1 MHIVLMMYIPWWC
14 KQKEKSLSCNTLAA
28 PHSNPQCS
36 SCLPQIRPTAYI
48 FLLSAQFFISPSL
61 YLSLLVNGVMELLAI
76 IILPFAFG
84 FVLCRSPK
92 TEPPNI
98 LFPISPWVLLA
109 AGSDRESAARG
120 GRLIARRYLRMCFVS
135 ESDKPILSF
144 SLFFFSFFLFL
155 LPHFPDSVCT
165 SHWVITSFSLSC

>member
-1 MHIVLMMYIPWWC
+1 MQA
-14 KQKEKSLSCNTLAA
+14 KKESLSCNTLAA

-36 SCLPQIRPTAYI
+36 SCLPAIRPTGYI
-48 FLLSAQFFISPSL
+48 FLLSAQFFISLSL
-61 YLSLLVNGVMELLAI
+61 SLSLSLLVNAVMELLAI

-144 SLFFFSFFLFL
+144 SLLFSFFLIVF
-155 LPHFPDSVCT
+155 VA
-165 SHWVITSFSLSC
+165 SFSGLCLHVPLGHNLF

>member
-1 MHIVLMMYIPWWC
+1 
-14 KQKEKSLSCNTLAA
+14 
-28 PHSNPQCS
+28 
-36 SCLPQIRPTAYI
+36 
-48 FLLSAQFFISPSL
+48 
-61 YLSLLVNGVMELLAI
+61 MELLAI

-109 AGSDRESAARG
+109 AGSDRESAAQG

-144 SLFFFSFFLFL
+144 FLIAF
-155 LPHFPDSVCT
+155 VA
-165 SHWVITSFSLSC
+165 SFSGLCLHIPLDHNLF

>member
-1 MHIVLMMYIPWWC
+1 MLILSPCNPADWVHIPPVSTVFHLYL
-14 KQKEKSLSCNTLAA
+14 SLSL
-28 PHSNPQCS
+28 
-36 SCLPQIRPTAYI
+36 
-48 FLLSAQFFISPSL
+48 SL
-61 YLSLLVNGVMELLAI
+61 YLSLLVNAVMELLAI

-109 AGSDRESAARG
+109 AGSDRKSAARG

-144 SLFFFSFFLFL
+144 SLFFSFFLIVF
-155 LPHFPDSVCT
+155 VA
-165 SHWVITSFSLSC
+165 SFSGLCLHIPLGHNLF